1 MHDESYRQ
9 AHVRSLKVS
18 DLDSSEQLHAD
29 SDLDTEKIYHT
40 LTSNTELR
48 KTTMS
53 LAEKLI
59 AQGRTVGH
67 WVGRIQS
74 LEEFLD
80 KPQTSQETLEAK
92 TLAELEALHQQLYG
106 EYERR
111 FKQS

>member
-1 MHDESYRQ
+1 LRDATYRH
-9 AHVRSLKVS
+9 APVRSLEVS
-18 DLDSSEQLHAD
+18 DLDSPEQLHAD

-40 LTSNTELR
+40 LASNPELR

-80 KPQTSQETLEAK
+80 KPQTSQDTLEAK
-92 TLAELEALHQQLYG
+92 TLAELEALHQQLHG